1 MNEDKLMIP
10 WKKFVIGAEPP
21 VSSSS
26 HSLKARKKGKESK
39 RKEKKGKGKKEEGRG
54 KGEEERWE
62 EREMRKEKRETRN
75 EKQETRNK
83 RREKS
88 KEKIDIINSERGE
101 IENKGI
107 KYFIKRRGK

>member
-39 RKEKKGKGKKEEGRG
+39 RKEKKGNGKKEEGS
-54 KGEEERWE
+54 KGEEER
-62 EREMRKEKRETRN
+62 
-75 EKQETRNK
+75 
-83 RREKS
+83 
-88 KEKIDIINSERGE
+88 
-101 IENKGI
+101 
-107 KYFIKRRGK
+107 